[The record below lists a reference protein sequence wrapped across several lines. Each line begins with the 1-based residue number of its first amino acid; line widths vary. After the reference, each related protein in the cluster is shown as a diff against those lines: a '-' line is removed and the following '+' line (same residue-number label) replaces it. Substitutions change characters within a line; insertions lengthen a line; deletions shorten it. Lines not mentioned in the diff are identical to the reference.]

1 MEIKRAAEPMIGP
14 YKSEGESQK
23 VISESKSTSS
33 GIASAR
39 DSFDSGREHPDFQRP
54 RWMDETDLKQQPEH
68 NSASEFDGRAAAN
81 EIQNGTNNPIL
92 LPETP
97 MKVYTRKESK

>member
-1 MEIKRAAEPMIGP
+1 MEIKRASEPTIGT
-14 YKSEGESQK
+14 YQSEGESNK
-23 VISESKSTSS
+23 TTTESKSTSS

-54 RWMDETDLKQQPEH
+54 RWMDLTDLKQQPG
-68 NSASEFDGRAAAN
+68 NNAPAGFDGREAAR
-81 EIQNGTNNPIL
+81 EIQDGTSNTIL

-97 MKVYTRKESK
+97 MKIYTRKESK